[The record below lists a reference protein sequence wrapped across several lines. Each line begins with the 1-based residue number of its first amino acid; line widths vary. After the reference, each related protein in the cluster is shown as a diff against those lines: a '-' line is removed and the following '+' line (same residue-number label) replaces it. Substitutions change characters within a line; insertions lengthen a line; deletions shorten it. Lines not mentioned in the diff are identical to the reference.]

1 MGDRS
6 ASRTARLLAA
16 AAWLLGAGFAAG
28 PVQAAG
34 IQVPLFGGPA
44 GARVAAPAAPADR
57 SLRPAYWHVFP
68 ADSEPYGRSYPEWLV
83 EWLQYAYTMPDTVDP
98 GEASGKYC
106 MVGQRGPVW
115 LPLNSTGE
123 IRCTIPADRAIVV
136 GVAQISFN
144 APGLCGQAG
153 PLSARELRE
162 QLAPLFDPAVIA
174 ISIDG
179 AVVPNVAHR
188 FRIKSP
194 VFSLALPADNI
205 VNQACGGPG
214 SIPAGVYSP
223 AVGDGVFV
231 IVPPLRAGAH
241 VMQVHYENPA
251 LGVNQDSTFRVDV
264 VPVLRR

>member
-1 MGDRS
+1 MSDRS
-6 ASRTARLLAA
+6 ASRAARLLAA
-16 AAWLLGAGFAAG
+16 AAWLLGTWSAAG
-28 PVQAAG
+28 PAQAVG
-34 IQVPLFGGPA
+34 SQYPLLGRPA
-44 GARVAAPAAPADR
+44 GSLAAAPAAAADR
-57 SLRPAYWHVFP
+57 SLRPAFWHVFP
-68 ADSEPYGRSYPEWLV
+68 AESEPYGRSYPEWLA
-83 EWLQYAYTMPDTVDP
+83 EWLQYYYTMPDPVDP

-106 MVGQRGPVW
+106 MAAQRGPVW

-123 IRCTIPADRAIVV
+123 IHCTIPADRAVV
-136 GVAQISFN
+136 MGVAQINFN
-144 APGLCGQAG
+144 APGLCGQVG
-153 PLSARELRE
+153 SLSARELRE
-162 QLAPLFDPAVIA
+162 QLAPLFDPAVVS

-205 VNQACGGPG
+205 VNQACGGAG

-241 VMQVHYENPA
+241 VVQVHYENPA
-251 LGVNQDSTFRVDV
+251 LGVNQDSTFRFDV